1 MSRYISALHGYGL
14 FVMNPEMN
22 QTRQPEWNRRMKRM
36 FSGISPRYD
45 LLNTLMTF
53 GRDRYWRS
61 EMLSLTGIRPGGLL
75 LDAGAGTGMIARD
88 AVLGFPLIK
97 VIAADLTPEMMK
109 VGRGR
114 LGHANI
120 TWCCADALDL
130 PFRDSTF
137 DAVTSGYL
145 LRNVADIPGCL
156 SEQHRV
162 LRPGGKAVCLDTAP
176 PPATLMKPFVLFYL
190 KVVIPVIGGLISGKW
205 DAYRYLPESTR
216 SFKTPDEIS
225 AIMENAGFT
234 DIEYRRYMFGTITV
248 IRGSRPLMPH
258 P

>member
-1 MSRYISALHGYGL
+1 
-14 FVMNPEMN
+14 MNPEMRKRGKP
-22 QTRQPEWNRRMKRM
+22 QWNRGMMEM
-36 FSGISPRYD
+36 FSGISRRYD

-53 GRDRYWRS
+53 GMDRFWRS
-61 EMLSLTGIRPGGLL
+61 QVLSLIGIRPGGLL

-88 AVLGFPLIK
+88 AVLRFPLIK

-114 LGHANI
+114 SGDVNI

-145 LRNVADIPGCL
+145 IRNVPDISRCF
-156 SEQHRV
+156 SEQLRV
-162 LRPGGKAVCLDTAP
+162 VKPGGKVICLDTAP
-176 PPATLMKPFVLFYL
+176 PPDTLIKPLVLFHL
-190 KVVIPVIGGLISGKW
+190 KVVIPVLGGLISGKW
-205 DAYRYLPESTR
+205 DAYQYLPESTR

-225 AIMENAGFT
+225 AIMTQAGFT
-234 DIEYRRYMFGTITV
+234 DIVYRRYMFGTIVV
-248 IRGSRPLMPH
+248 IQGTRPLVP
-258 P
+258 PS